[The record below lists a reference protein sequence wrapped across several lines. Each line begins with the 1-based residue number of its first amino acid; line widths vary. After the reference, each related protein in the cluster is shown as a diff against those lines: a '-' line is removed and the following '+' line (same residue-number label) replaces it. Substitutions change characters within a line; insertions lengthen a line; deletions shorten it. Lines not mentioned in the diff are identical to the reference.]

1 MLQSIETTKKLL
13 KLFYKGNIT
22 FPCKTVK
29 VRKKKLGYPSHLQ
42 VQNHTLNTSNSY
54 LALCKRI
61 KQIAYECRCI
71 FSELQ
76 GLFNIEIL
84 LILIITLTE
93 REEKEYDHLI
103 RCLNA
108 I

>member
-1 MLQSIETTKKLL
+1 MSVDV
-13 KLFYKGNIT
+13 F
-22 FPCKTVK
+22 
-29 VRKKKLGYPSHLQ
+29 
-42 VQNHTLNTSNSY
+42 
-54 LALCKRI
+54 
-61 KQIAYECRCI
+61 